1 MTDILLA
8 VCAALLIIVIV
19 LQLRKSDAKVMDE
32 LRRLKDDSA
41 DNAERVGKLLQERV
55 DSEAKHRDK
64 RITDFAVSV
73 DKQLS
78 EMRKTMDSNMRQ
90 VHENLG
96 EMKQLAAGV
105 DDLKK
110 VLSNVKTRGILG
122 EIQLGSILEE
132 ILAPEQYDTDIATVP
147 SSTNRVEFAVKLPGS
162 GDGTVYLPMDSKF
175 PMDVYSRLLDAYDT
189 GDKVIIAA
197 ARKELETSLRNNAKD
212 IHTKYIA
219 PPHTTDFG
227 VMFLPVEGLYAEALR
242 LGMAEKLQREFKINI
257 GGPATTAALLNSLQ
271 TGFRTLAIQK
281 RSAEVWKI
289 LESVRDAFETYGTA
303 LETARKKI
311 TAAGE
316 DIDRLM
322 TTRTN
327 VMRRKLKDITNN
339 SDGTPPLDK

>member
-19 LQLRKSDAKVMDE
+19 LQFRKNDGKVMEE

-64 RITDFAVSV
+64 RITDFTASV

-105 DDLKK
+105 NDLKK

-122 EIQLGSILEE
+122 EIQLGTILEE
-132 ILAPEQYDTDIATVP
+132 ILAPEQYETDIATVP
-147 SSTNRVEFAVKLPGS
+147 NSANRVEFAVKLPGS
-162 GDGTVYLPMDSKF
+162 GEGTVYLPMDSKF
-175 PMDVYSRLLDAYDT
+175 PLDVYSRLLDAYDT
-189 GDKVIIAA
+189 GDKALIAA
-197 ARKELETSLRNNAKD
+197 RQKELETSLRNNAKD
-212 IHTKYIA
+212 IHDKYIA

-242 LGMAEKLQREFKINI
+242 LGMAEKLQQSFKINI
-257 GGPATTAALLNSLQ
+257 AGPTTTAALLNSLQ

-281 RSAEVWKI
+281 KSAEVWSV
-289 LESVRDAFETYGTA
+289 LESVREEFETFGTA
-303 LETARKKI
+303 LEGAKKKI
-311 TAAGE
+311 DAAGSE
-316 DIDRLM
+316 MEKLM
-322 TTRTN
+322 TTRSN
-327 VMRRKLKDITNN
+327 VMRRKLKDIAKY
-339 SDGTPPLDK
+339 SDDTPSLDK